1 MLSNPQT
8 NAQKVFSDIYEILK
22 DQRSNGNPLS
32 NMMNRNLRIFENIKN
47 ELKNAANNEVYKFEK
62 EMSERFSKANR

>member
-47 ELKNAANNEVYKFEK
+47 ELKNATNNEVYKFEK
-62 EMSERFSKANR
+62 EMSEKFSKANR